1 MPDEAGGTE
10 PRNGGGWKTDGEG
23 WQFVRSFKTLD
34 GKAQRTVLK
43 SQPRQSSSS
52 MDLIR
57 STDLMASHVAATGL
71 RHSRASPEEA
81 LIQALDPAEELCLK
95 LGVNSR
101 GAKRA
106 LKCQPFLKH
115 GQIQRVPQ
123 FEAVK
128 RGEGQRVRVG
138 RAPSVGFR
146 RIGVRRVEREQQ
158 AGVGVGLH
166 QRSSERDTS
175 TMLGRTLSPKIW
187 RRRAA

>member
-1 MPDEAGGTE
+1 MPQAAAGNQQ
-10 PRNGGGWKTDGEG
+10 PGGDVVFHFLPGGLN
-23 WQFVRSFKTLD
+23 FNR
-34 GKAQRTVLK
+34 R
-43 SQPRQSSSS
+43 QP
-52 MDLIR
+52 L
-57 STDLMASHVAATGL
+57 
-71 RHSRASPEEA
+71 
-81 LIQALDPAEELCLK
+81 
-95 LGVNSR
+95 
-101 GAKRA
+101 
-106 LKCQPFLKH
+106 LKH

-128 RGEGQRVRVG
+128 RGEGQWGRVG

-175 TMLGRTLSPKIW
+175 TMLGKTLSPKIW